1 MPATTMF
8 SLGAAL
14 PAWLLLVGTA
24 SAYDPLELPS
34 GQPPQPVDIDVV
46 DDTRGRTVPIR
57 VFLAPGNPA
66 APDRRPVV
74 LFSHGL
80 GGSRRGCGY
89 LGQHWAQRGYAAV
102 FLQHPGSDE
111 AVWQDLPAGRRRA
124 AMRDAASAANLRL
137 RIGDV
142 GAVLDALE
150 AWAATPDH
158 AFADRL
164 DLDRAG
170 MAGHSFG
177 AQTAQAV
184 GGQSLPVFG
193 RRLTDPRIKSA
204 AIMSPGTPQGRLDAG
219 EAFAGV
225 TIPWLLL
232 TGTRDEAAI
241 GPQTVE
247 SRLAVFPALPP
258 GLAYELVLDG
268 AEHSSFT
275 DRGLPGD
282 RGPRDPNHH
291 RAILA
296 VTTAFWDASLR
307 GDAAAHEWLDRDGP
321 RRVLAERDRWQR
333 K

>member
-1 MPATTMF
+1 MPSTAH

-14 PAWLLLVGTA
+14 QACLLLVGAA

-34 GQPPQPVDIDVV
+34 GQPPQPLDIDVV
-46 DDTRGRTVPIR
+46 DQARGRTVPIR
-57 VFLAPGNPA
+57 VLIAPREPA
-66 APDRRPVV
+66 TAADRRPVV

-80 GGSRRGCGY
+80 GGSRRGCSY
-89 LGQHWAQRGYAAV
+89 LAEHWAQRGYAAV

-111 AVWQDLPAGRRRA
+111 SVWQDLPAGRRMS

-137 RIGDV
+137 RVADV
-142 GAVLDALE
+142 AAVLDAL
-150 AWAATPDH
+150 ATWSTQPDH
-158 AFADRL
+158 PFGGRL
-164 DLDRAG
+164 DLERTG
-170 MAGHSFG
+170 LAGHSFG

-184 GGQSLPVFG
+184 GGQSLPFIG
-193 RRLTDPRIKSA
+193 RRWTDPRIKAA
-204 AIMSPGTPQGRLDAG
+204 AIMSPGMPRGRLDAG

-225 TIPWLLL
+225 EIPWLLL

-247 SRLAVFPALPP
+247 SRLAVFPALPS
-258 GLAYELVLDG
+258 GQAYELLLDG
-268 AEHSSFT
+268 AEHSAFT

-282 RGPRDPNHH
+282 SGPRDPNHH

-296 VTTAFWDASLR
+296 VTTAFWDAFLR
-307 GDAAAHEWLDRDGP
+307 GEAAARDWLDGDGP

>member
-1 MPATTMF
+1 MSSTGLP
-8 SLGAAL
+8 LGVAVLAC
-14 PAWLLLVGTA
+14 LLCGGAA

-34 GQPPQPVDIDVV
+34 GQPPGPLDIDVV
-46 DDTRGRTVPIR
+46 DEARGRTVPIR
-57 VFLAPGNPA
+57 VLLPPRDPA
-66 APDRRPVV
+66 APARRPVV

-89 LGQHWAQRGYAAV
+89 LGEHWAQRGYVAV

-111 AVWQDLPAGRRRA
+111 SVWQNLPAGGRMA

-137 RIGDV
+137 RVGDV
-142 GAVLDALE
+142 AATLDALE
-150 AWAATPDH
+150 TWSTQPDH
-158 AFADRL
+158 PMFGRL
-164 DLDRAG
+164 DLDRTG

-184 GGQSLPVFG
+184 GGQSLPFIG

-204 AIMSPGTPQGRLDAG
+204 VIMSPGTSRGRLDAG

-225 TIPWLLL
+225 EIPWLLL

-241 GPQTVE
+241 GSQTVE
-247 SRLAVFPALPP
+247 SRLAVFPALPA
-258 GLAYELVLDG
+258 GQAYELVLDN
-268 AEHSSFT
+268 AEHSAFT
-275 DRGLPGD
+275 DHELPGE
-282 RGPRDPNHH
+282 REPRDPNHH

-296 VTTAFWDASLR
+296 VTTAFWDAFLC
-307 GDAAAHEWLDRDGP
+307 GDEAAREWLDGDGP

-333 K
+333 R